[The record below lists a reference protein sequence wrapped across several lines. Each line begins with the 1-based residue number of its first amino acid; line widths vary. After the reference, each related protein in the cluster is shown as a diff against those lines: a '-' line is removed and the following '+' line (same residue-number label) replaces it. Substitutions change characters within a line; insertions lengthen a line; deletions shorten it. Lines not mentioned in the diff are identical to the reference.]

1 MIIASN
7 LHCYTSNISF
17 WRIYLKPLSD
27 AGNVGSGVL
36 SIFTAS
42 GEIAD
47 STKWWVTDLRSSRPE
62 LFCSKSFLR
71 NFAKFTG
78 KHLCQRPFFNKVADL
93 TSGGCFYGFTA
104 IDRRNNHL
112 HKTRFPTHFRY
123 AILHQLFTHFWRFL
137 EWFLFVKCPRTLLS
151 LYFSPFTFWFSP
163 QSPRAP
169 PSTLNILVRE
179 LFRLP
184 VLRW

>member
-7 LHCYTSNISF
+7 LHCYTWNISL

-36 SIFTAS
+36 SI
-42 GEIAD
+42 
-47 STKWWVTDLRSSRPE
+47 
-62 LFCSKSFLR
+62 
-71 NFAKFTG
+71 

-104 IDRRNNHL
+104 LDRRNNHL
-112 HKTRFPTHFRY
+112 HKTPFPTHFRY

-163 QSPRAP
+163 QSPPSP
-169 PSTLNILVRE
+169 PSTLNTLVRE